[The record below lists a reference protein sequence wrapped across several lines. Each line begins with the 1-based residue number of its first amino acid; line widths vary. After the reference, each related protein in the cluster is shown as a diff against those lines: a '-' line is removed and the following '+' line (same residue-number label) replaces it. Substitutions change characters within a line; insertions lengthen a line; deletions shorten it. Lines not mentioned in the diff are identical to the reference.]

1 MFLDLASI
9 DELFKEAA
17 ETERRL
23 PPAIRRAKMASW
35 TDYPLDWHGYGWTQ
49 QGETIL
55 KPTSQQIDRFDYAL
69 ELGCRMGLDD
79 RKLVWAVC
87 HSAAFKSRGAA
98 WTKLAKILGLND
110 PRRVK
115 QAYKDALVRL
125 YYQLN

>member
-1 MFLDLASI
+1 
-9 DELFKEAA
+9 
-17 ETERRL
+17 
-23 PPAIRRAKMASW
+23 MATW
-35 TDYPLDWHGYGWTQ
+35 VDYPLDWHGYGWTQ

-98 WTKLAKILGLND
+98 WTKLARILGLND